1 MKAKVNAKTTQPCGG
16 FTSTKSYNNVDS
28 SPVELIVIIV
38 VIVIIVIVSS
48 SSSSPSSRALLPL
61 RLRHLAYGRS
71 DLSGPLSSPVHIVPS
86 ISNTAAFIHHHTS
99 GEAQHYLE
107 FTTLSSTPSTSS
119 SIHKL
124 STVSSSH

>member
-1 MKAKVNAKTTQPCGG
+1 MKAEVNAK
-16 FTSTKSYNNVDS
+16 NVDP

-38 VIVIIVIVSS
+38 VIVIIVIIVIISS

-107 FTTLSSTPSTSS
+107 VTTLSSTPSTSS

-124 STVSSSH
+124 STMSSSH